1 MAKPT
6 GKVVSVLAAGP
17 LGPFADACRERLT
30 RRGYAPVTVAKH
42 VIHLGHLS
50 RWLEVR
56 GMGPADL
63 TRERLG
69 QFVAERRALVGH
81 RGCSLQGLLPVL
93 EILEERGVVSARRL
107 PRPVSAAEAI
117 ASSFGRYLAAE
128 RGASAATVVAYVP
141 RARRFVAAC
150 APGGDPGAL
159 TPAVVARAVLAESAV
174 VSAASVQ
181 VFVKALRAF
190 LRFCFAE
197 GLTGTDLAAAALMMP
212 GGRRSCLPRGIS
224 SSDAVCLLRS
234 CDRRTA
240 GGRRDYAVI
249 LTLLRLG
256 LRAGEVAGLRL
267 DDIDWRPGE
276 LVVRGKAGRADR
288 LPLVADVGEAIAAY
302 LRHGR
307 PPTTRRE
314 VFLRALAPV
323 APLGRG
329 GVSDIV
335 LRACARAGIAPVTAH
350 RLRHTVACEMVAAG
364 VSLPEIGEV
373 LRHSGHWSTATYARV
388 DIRQLRQ
395 LALPWPGVRDSD

>member
-1 MAKPT
+1 MGKPT
-6 GKVVSVLAAGP
+6 GKVARMLAAGP
-17 LGPFADACRERLT
+17 LGSFADAYRERLT
-30 RRGYAPVTVAKH
+30 GRGYAPVTASKH
-42 VIHLGHLS
+42 VIHLGHLGH
-50 RWLEVR
+50 WLEVH

-69 QFVAERRALVGH
+69 QFVAARQALTGH

-93 EILEERGVVSARRL
+93 EILEERGVISAPRP
-107 PRPVSAAEAI
+107 PRPVSAAEVI
-117 ASSFGRYLAAE
+117 AGSFGCYLAAE
-128 RGASAATVVAYVP
+128 RGVSAATVGAYVP
-141 RARRFVAAC
+141 RARRFVAAY
-150 APGGDPGAL
+150 APGGDVGAL
-159 TPAVVARAVLAESAV
+159 TPAIVTRAVLAESAA
-174 VSAASVQ
+174 VSAASAQ
-181 VFVKALRAF
+181 VFVRTLRAF
-190 LRFCFAE
+190 LHFCFVE
-197 GLTGTDLAAAALMMP
+197 GLTGTDLATAALMMP
-212 GGRRSCLPRGIS
+212 GARRSCLPRGIS
-224 SSDAVCLLRS
+224 SSDAGCLLRS

-267 DDIDWRPGE
+267 EDIDWRSGE
-276 LVVRGKAGRADR
+276 LVVRGKADHADR
-288 LPLVADVGEAIAAY
+288 LPLVAEVGEAIAAY

-307 PPTTRRE
+307 PPTARRE

-335 LRACARAGIAPVTAH
+335 LRACARAGIAPVRAH
-350 RLRHTVACEMVAAG
+350 RLRHTVACESFAAG

-373 LRHSGHWSTATYARV
+373 LRHSGRWSTATYARV

-395 LALPWPGVRDSD
+395 LALPWPGGERQ

>member
-1 MAKPT
+1 MGKPT

-17 LGPFADACRERLT
+17 LGPFADAYRVRLT
-30 RRGYAPVTVAKH
+30 RRGYAPVTTAKH

-50 RWLEVR
+50 RWLEVQ

-69 QFVAERRALVGH
+69 RFVAARQALVGH

-93 EILEERGVVSARRL
+93 EILEEGGVVSA
-107 PRPVSAAEAI
+107 PCPPQPVSAAEVI
-117 ASSFGRYLAAE
+117 AGSFKCYLAAE
-128 RGASAATVVAYVP
+128 RGVSAPTVDAYVP
-141 RARRFVAAC
+141 RARRFVAAY
-150 APGGDPGAL
+150 APGGDVGAL
-159 TPAVVARAVLAESAV
+159 TPAIVTRAVLAQSGT
-174 VSAASVQ
+174 VSAASAQ
-181 VFVKALRAF
+181 VFVRALRAF
-190 LRFCFAE
+190 LHFCFVE

-224 SSDAVCLLRS
+224 SSDAGCLLRS
-234 CDRRTA
+234 CDRDTGA
-240 GGRRDYAVI
+240 GRRDYAVI

-256 LRAGEVAGLRL
+256 LRAGEVSGLRL

-288 LPLVADVGEAIAAY
+288 LPLAADVGEAIAAS

-307 PPTTRRE
+307 PATTRRE

-335 LRACARAGIAPVTAH
+335 LRACARAGIAPVRAH

-373 LRHSGHWSTATYARV
+373 LRHSGRWSTATYARV
-388 DIRQLRQ
+388 DVGQLRQ
-395 LALPWPGVRDSD
+395 LSLPWPGGEGQ